1 MNMFV
6 LKLIQ
11 NIYKFRTIMNK
22 ISKIFT
28 ILFFFYFNS
37 HAYSETI
44 GKIIIEGNDRISDE
58 TISMFADVKLNDN
71 IDNEKLNSILK
82 NLYDSNFFDNVSVS
96 FDKNDLIINVIESPI
111 IEQITFTGVKSKTMK
126 KELFKILKLKSR
138 SSFNE
143 TMLSNDRSAIIG
155 YLKNI
160 GYYFAKVETFVEKSE
175 NKLVNIDHKIEIGN
189 KSKIKKIS
197 FIGNIIYKSSKLRSL
212 IVSEEYKFWKFISGR
227 KYLNQQT
234 IKFDEA
240 LIKNF
245 YLNKG
250 YYDVEVNTS
259 FAKLIND
266 EEFELIFNINPKNKV
281 FFNNLSLT
289 LPDDFSESNF
299 NNLRKLFIEVKGEPY
314 SINIVNKILEEIDKI
329 TLNEEY
335 KSISASVSESIY
347 DDKFDINFEVKETEK
362 IFVERINIFGNN
374 ITRESVIRNQLEID
388 EGDPF
393 NEILQ
398 KKSENNLNSL
408 NFFKNVSSEI
418 IDGNESNSKIINI
431 NVKEKPT
438 GEIMAGAGVGTS
450 GGTILFGVKE
460 NNYLGKGL
468 SVDANATFTSET
480 FKGQLKVNNPNYKN
494 SDKSLFT
501 SIEATEIDRLKKNG
515 YKTNKTG
522 FEIGTRFEYYDDFNL
537 GLSTRSFY
545 EKIHTDSTASSRQ
558 QSQEGN
564 YWDTFIKFNFDYD
577 KRNQK
582 FKTDDGFRSSYNLD
596 LPIVS
601 DTYTLT
607 NTYNYKYYTSLYDN
621 NITSLSLF
629 VQSANSINNKDVKL
643 SERLFLPSNKLR
655 GFEAGKVGPKDGD
668 DFIGGNFATSI
679 NFNTTLPLIFDN
691 VQNLDASLFVD
702 VANIWGV
709 DYDSSIDDSDKVRSS
724 IGIGIDWFSVIG
736 PINFSLSES
745 ISKANSDVTESFRF
759 NIGTT
764 F

>member
-1 MNMFV
+1 
-6 LKLIQ
+6 
-11 NIYKFRTIMNK
+11 MNK

-28 ILFFFYFNS
+28 ILFFFYFNT

-143 TMLSNDRSAIIG
+143 TMLSDDRSAIIG

-234 IKFDEA
+234 IKFDET

-314 SINIVNKILEEIDKI
+314 SISIVNKILEEIDKI

-398 KKSENNLNSL
+398 KKSENNLKSL
-408 NFFKNVSSEI
+408 NFFKNISSEI

-522 FEIGTRFEYYDDFNL
+522 LEIGTRFEYYDDFNL

-545 EKIHTDSTASSRQ
+545 EKIDTDSTASSRQ
-558 QSQEGN
+558 QSQEGS

-643 SERLFLPSNKLR
+643 TERLFLPSNKLR

-745 ISKANSDVTESFRF
+745 ISKASSDVTQSFRF

>member
-1 MNMFV
+1 
-6 LKLIQ
+6 
-11 NIYKFRTIMNK
+11 MNK

-71 IDNEKLNSILK
+71 IDNENLNSILK

-143 TMLSNDRSAIIG
+143 TMLSDDRSAILA

-234 IKFDEA
+234 IKFDET

-314 SINIVNKILEEIDKI
+314 SISIVNKILEEIDKI

-522 FEIGTRFEYYDDFNL
+522 LEIGTRFEYYDDFNL

-545 EKIHTDSTASSRQ
+545 EKIDTDSTASSRQ
-558 QSQEGN
+558 QSQEGS

-745 ISKANSDVTESFRF
+745 ISKASSDVTQSFRF

>member
-1 MNMFV
+1 
-6 LKLIQ
+6 
-11 NIYKFRTIMNK
+11 MNK

-28 ILFFFYFNS
+28 ILFFFYFNT

-44 GKIIIEGNDRISDE
+44 GKIMIEGNDRISDE

-96 FDKNDLIINVIESPI
+96 FDKNDLIIKVIESPI
-111 IEQITFTGVKSKTMK
+111 IEQITFTGVKSKTLK

-143 TMLSNDRSAIIG
+143 TMLSDDRSAIIA

-314 SINIVNKILEEIDKI
+314 SISIVNKILEEIDKI

-347 DDKFDINFEVKETEK
+347 DDKFDINFDVKETEK
-362 IFVERINIFGNN
+362 FFVERINIFGNN

-398 KKSENNLNSL
+398 KKSENNLKSL
-408 NFFKNVSSEI
+408 NFFKNISSEI

-468 SVDANATFTSET
+468 AVDANATFTSET

-545 EKIHTDSTASSRQ
+545 EKIDTDSTASSRQ
-558 QSQEGN
+558 QSQEGS

-643 SERLFLPSNKLR
+643 TERLFLPSNKLR

-745 ISKANSDVTESFRF
+745 ISKASSDVTQSFRF

>member
-1 MNMFV
+1 
-6 LKLIQ
+6 
-11 NIYKFRTIMNK
+11 MNK

-71 IDNEKLNSILK
+71 IDNENLNSILK

-96 FDKNDLIINVIESPI
+96 FDKNDLIIKVIESPI

-143 TMLSNDRSAIIG
+143 TMLSDDRSAIIA

-227 KYLNQQT
+227 KYLNEQT

-266 EEFELIFNINPKNKV
+266 EEFELIFNINPKKKV

-643 SERLFLPSNKLR
+643 TERLFLPSNKLR

-745 ISKANSDVTESFRF
+745 ISKASSDVTQSFRF